1 MILEKINKP
10 NDIKQLSPIEY
21 NQLADEIRGF
31 LIEKISKTGGH
42 LASNLGVVELTM
54 ALHLAFN
61 LPQDKLIWDV
71 GHQSYTHKILT
82 GRKNQ
87 FDQLR
92 KFGGMSGFPKRNE
105 SHFDAFDTG
114 HSSTSISAGL
124 GLVKAR
130 DLKNE
135 HYSVVSVIGD
145 GALTGGMAY
154 EALNNASSLKTNF
167 IIVLNDNTMSIAKN
181 VGGVPHMLSNIR
193 SSDSYYDLKEN
204 VTNTLYKLPGGDHIV
219 DKIKKTKSN
228 LKQMILPGQMFE
240 SMGISY
246 LGPVNGH
253 DIEKLIKVFHVAKRI
268 NGAVIIHVVTHK
280 GHGYKPAER
289 NPAKFHGIGPFDI
302 ATGKELKAS
311 DKPTYSDVFS
321 ETICQ
326 LAKKDKQI
334 VAVTAAMPDGT
345 GLAKFSKW
353 FPERFFDVGIAEEH
367 AVTFSAGMAAGGLK
381 PVFAVYS
388 SFLQRAYDQ
397 ILHDVCIQHLHVVF
411 AIDRAGLVGSDGETH
426 QGIFD
431 LSFLTSIP
439 NMTVMAPKNGSELSA
454 MLKFAL
460 LNFNS
465 PIAIRYP
472 RGQAYDGLEE
482 YNAPI
487 RYGKAEMIIEESDI
501 ALVAAGNMLI
511 TAQAVREKLKEKG
524 YNITIVNE
532 RFIKPVDTD
541 MLDRLSESHRLIV
554 TMEENVLS
562 GGFGEAVCQ
571 YYDDTCNDIDVLN
584 IALPDDYVEHGN
596 VDILRRESGVDRD
609 SIIEKVLNRWANVLN
624 KDKRNE

>member
-1 MILEKINKP
+1 
-10 NDIKQLSPIEY
+10 
-21 NQLADEIRGF
+21 
-31 LIEKISKTGGH
+31 
-42 LASNLGVVELTM
+42 
-54 ALHLAFN
+54 
-61 LPQDKLIWDV
+61 
-71 GHQSYTHKILT
+71 
-82 GRKNQ
+82 
-87 FDQLR
+87 
-92 KFGGMSGFPKRNE
+92 
-105 SHFDAFDTG
+105 
-114 HSSTSISAGL
+114 
-124 GLVKAR
+124 
-130 DLKNE
+130 
-135 HYSVVSVIGD
+135 
-145 GALTGGMAY
+145 
-154 EALNNASSLKTNF
+154 
-167 IIVLNDNTMSIAKN
+167 
-181 VGGVPHMLSNIR
+181 
-193 SSDSYYDLKEN
+193 
-204 VTNTLYKLPGGDHIV
+204 
-219 DKIKKTKSN
+219 
-228 LKQMILPGQMFE
+228 
-240 SMGISY
+240 
-246 LGPVNGH
+246 
-253 DIEKLIKVFHVAKRI
+253 
-268 NGAVIIHVVTHK
+268 
-280 GHGYKPAER
+280 
-289 NPAKFHGIGPFDI
+289 
-302 ATGKELKAS
+302 
-311 DKPTYSDVFS
+311 
-321 ETICQ
+321 
-326 LAKKDKQI
+326 
-334 VAVTAAMPDGT
+334 
-345 GLAKFSKW
+345 
-353 FPERFFDVGIAEEH
+353 
-367 AVTFSAGMAAGGLK
+367 MAAGGLK

-439 NMTVMAPKNGSELSA
+439 NMTVMAPKNGSELSE
-454 MLKFAL
+454 MLEFAL

-482 YNAPI
+482 HNAPI

-511 TAQAVREKLKEKG
+511 TALAVRDKLKEKG
-524 YNITIVNE
+524 YNITVVNE

-609 SIIEKVLNRWANVLN
+609 SIIAKVLNRWANVLN

>member
-21 NQLADEIRGF
+21 NQLADEIRRF

-204 VTNTLYKLPGGDHIV
+204 VANTLYKLPGGDHIV
-219 DKIKKTKSN
+219 ERIKKTKSN
-228 LKQMILPGQMFE
+228 LKQIILPGQMFE
-240 SMGISY
+240 CMGISY

-302 ATGKELKAS
+302 VTGKELKSS

-321 ETICQ
+321 EKICQ
-326 LAKKDKQI
+326 LAKRISQLLQLLQQCLMEQDLINSLNGFLTDFLMSESQKSMLLRFRLEWQQVVLNLYLLCILHFYKELMTRYFTMYVSSIFMWYLQL
-334 VAVTAAMPDGT
+334 T
-345 GLAKFSKW
+345 GQ
-353 FPERFFDVGIAEEH
+353 
-367 AVTFSAGMAAGGLK
+367 GLLE
-381 PVFAVYS
+381 VMVRHIRVYS
-388 SFLQRAYDQ
+388 TF
-397 ILHDVCIQHLHVVF
+397 HF
-411 AIDRAGLVGSDGETH
+411 
-426 QGIFD
+426 
-431 LSFLTSIP
+431 
-439 NMTVMAPKNGSELSA
+439 
-454 MLKFAL
+454 
-460 LNFNS
+460 
-465 PIAIRYP
+465 
-472 RGQAYDGLEE
+472 
-482 YNAPI
+482 
-487 RYGKAEMIIEESDI
+487 
-501 ALVAAGNMLI
+501 
-511 TAQAVREKLKEKG
+511 
-524 YNITIVNE
+524 
-532 RFIKPVDTD
+532 
-541 MLDRLSESHRLIV
+541 
-554 TMEENVLS
+554 
-562 GGFGEAVCQ
+562 
-571 YYDDTCNDIDVLN
+571 
-584 IALPDDYVEHGN
+584 
-596 VDILRRESGVDRD
+596 
-609 SIIEKVLNRWANVLN
+609 
-624 KDKRNE
+624 

>member
-21 NQLADEIRGF
+21 NQLADEIRRF

-42 LASNLGVVELTM
+42 LASNLGVIELTM

-204 VTNTLYKLPGGDHIV
+204 VTNTLYKLPGVDHIV
-219 DKIKKTKSN
+219 ERIKNNSFKENPSLLFPKVIFFILGSSLYQNTSVGLGSKILQTVTSSVF
-228 LKQMILPGQMFE
+228 I
-240 SMGISY
+240 ISFAN
-246 LGPVNGH
+246 PQTI
-253 DIEKLIKVFHVAKRI
+253 DS
-268 NGAVIIHVVTHK
+268 T
-280 GHGYKPAER
+280 PP
-289 NPAKFHGIGPFDI
+289 PAK
-302 ATGKELKAS
+302 E
-311 DKPTYSDVFS
+311 
-321 ETICQ
+321 
-326 LAKKDKQI
+326 
-334 VAVTAAMPDGT
+334 
-345 GLAKFSKW
+345 W
-353 FPERFFDVGIAEEH
+353 
-367 AVTFSAGMAAGGLK
+367 
-381 PVFAVYS
+381 
-388 SFLQRAYDQ
+388 
-397 ILHDVCIQHLHVVF
+397 CI
-411 AIDRAGLVGSDGETH
+411 
-426 QGIFD
+426 
-431 LSFLTSIP
+431 
-439 NMTVMAPKNGSELSA
+439 
-454 MLKFAL
+454 
-460 LNFNS
+460 
-465 PIAIRYP
+465 
-472 RGQAYDGLEE
+472 
-482 YNAPI
+482 
-487 RYGKAEMIIEESDI
+487 
-501 ALVAAGNMLI
+501 
-511 TAQAVREKLKEKG
+511 
-524 YNITIVNE
+524 
-532 RFIKPVDTD
+532 
-541 MLDRLSESHRLIV
+541 
-554 TMEENVLS
+554 
-562 GGFGEAVCQ
+562 
-571 YYDDTCNDIDVLN
+571 
-584 IALPDDYVEHGN
+584 
-596 VDILRRESGVDRD
+596 
-609 SIIEKVLNRWANVLN
+609 
-624 KDKRNE
+624 

>member
-21 NQLADEIRGF
+21 NQLADEIRRF

-219 DKIKKTKSN
+219 ERIKKTKSN
-228 LKQMILPGQMFE
+228 LKQIILPGQMFE
-240 SMGISY
+240 CMGISY

-289 NPAKFHGIGPFDI
+289 NPAKFHGIGPFDTV
-302 ATGKELKAS
+302 TGKELKSS

-321 ETICQ
+321 EKYAS
-326 LAKKDKQI
+326 L
-334 VAVTAAMPDGT
+334 
-345 GLAKFSKW
+345 
-353 FPERFFDVGIAEEH
+353 
-367 AVTFSAGMAAGGLK
+367 
-381 PVFAVYS
+381 
-388 SFLQRAYDQ
+388 
-397 ILHDVCIQHLHVVF
+397 
-411 AIDRAGLVGSDGETH
+411 
-426 QGIFD
+426 
-431 LSFLTSIP
+431 
-439 NMTVMAPKNGSELSA
+439 PKG
-454 MLKFAL
+454 
-460 LNFNS
+460 
-465 PIAIRYP
+465 
-472 RGQAYDGLEE
+472 
-482 YNAPI
+482 
-487 RYGKAEMIIEESDI
+487 
-501 ALVAAGNMLI
+501 
-511 TAQAVREKLKEKG
+511 
-524 YNITIVNE
+524 
-532 RFIKPVDTD
+532 
-541 MLDRLSESHRLIV
+541 
-554 TMEENVLS
+554 
-562 GGFGEAVCQ
+562 
-571 YYDDTCNDIDVLN
+571 
-584 IALPDDYVEHGN
+584 
-596 VDILRRESGVDRD
+596 
-609 SIIEKVLNRWANVLN
+609 
-624 KDKRNE
+624 